1 MAPFIPGVF
10 PTVPGIV
17 PYVPLDSTATIR
29 KQEDEG
35 HGMVSGGLEESLVE
49 LRKSWE
55 LAKETEG

>member
-1 MAPFIPGVF
+1 
-10 PTVPGIV
+10 VPD
-17 PYVPLDSTATIR
+17 VPLDDTATIM
-29 KQEDEG
+29 KQEDEE